1 MGYDNGSALGVYN
14 HYGVRTTGGAVGQ
27 ERLTNTTYIVRIDLT
42 GQSIADAVAGFMPPV
57 YIPKYANFVSAML
70 QVDEAFV
77 VTGTTPT
84 LLVGAAG
91 SVATDGFIITEAE
104 LEAVGLK
111 ALANDG
117 EGTWDVAHASGTA
130 AAAKIAME
138 LEGDAAVAA
147 TSGKGT
153 LILEYQC
160 VAKA

>member
-1 MGYDNGSALGVYN
+1 MGYDNGSALGVFN
-14 HYGVRTTGGAVGQ
+14 HYGVRETGGAVGQ

-42 GQSIADAVAGFMPPV
+42 GQSIADVIAGFMPPV

-84 LLVGAAG
+84 LLVGATG
-91 SVATDGFIITEAE
+91 SVPTNGFIITETE
-104 LEAVGLK
+104 LETVGLK
-111 ALANDG
+111 ALADTG
-117 EGTWDVAHASGTA
+117 QGTWAIGHASGTA
-130 AAAKIAME
+130 AAAKIDIE
-138 LEGDAAVAA
+138 FEGDAAIAT

-160 VAKA
+160 AAKA